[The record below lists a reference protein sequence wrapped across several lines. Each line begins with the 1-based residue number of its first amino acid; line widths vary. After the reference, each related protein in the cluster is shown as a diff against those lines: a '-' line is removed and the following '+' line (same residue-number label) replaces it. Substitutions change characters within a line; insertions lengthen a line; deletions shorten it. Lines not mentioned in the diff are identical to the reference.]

1 MTQAIDLGNKPK
13 IVVSQDDHEKLID
26 LAEAAMERAPAV
38 AEELLAEM
46 DRADVLPAAELPAN
60 VIRMGTTL
68 TYSADDQKR
77 RVTLVYPA
85 DADIA
90 QGRISILTPVGAAL
104 IGLSEGQS
112 IRWTARD
119 GRVHSLTIESVEAP
133 EA

>member
-1 MTQAIDLGNKPK
+1 MSQAIDLGNKPQ
-13 IVVSQDDHEKLID
+13 IVVSQDDHEKLMD
-26 LAEAAMERAPAV
+26 LAEAAMQRAPAV

-46 DRADVLPAAELPAN
+46 DRADVLPVTDLPAN

-77 RVTLVYPA
+77 RVTLVFPA

-119 GRVHSLTIESVEAP
+119 GRVHTLTIESVEPP